1 MKLKIDT
8 AESTLEYEAKQELHM
23 EGPSVWA
30 VAEKLDGFTG
40 KTVTAVSGNAKIE
53 KDGLV
58 GATIEDIYPRGK
70 NLFIQFPDA
79 ALKIHFLMYGS
90 YRINEAREG
99 MEPRLALV
107 FDDEQLNFYNCSVRI
122 VPTDQIDKQF
132 DEELDIVSCN
142 WNAQKV
148 IERAAELKDA
158 YICDVLLNQEVFA
171 GVGNIIKNE
180 ALFMAKLHPLSVVGC
195 IPHEKLID
203 VTFKARAFS
212 QLFHTVRRNEEKLQP
227 FLTLY
232 RKKYCPLC
240 HGTVVLKRTGESARI
255 SFFCPSCQV
264 LYTA

>member
-1 MKLKIDT
+1 
-8 AESTLEYEAKQELHM
+8 M

-30 VAEKLDGFTG
+30 VAEKLAGFKG
-40 KTVTAVSGNAKIE
+40 KKVTAVSGNAKIE
-53 KDGLV
+53 KDGFV
-58 GATIEDIYPRGK
+58 DATIENIFPRGK
-70 NLFIQFPDA
+70 NLFLQFADA

-99 MEPRLALV
+99 KEPRLALV
-107 FDDEQLNFYNCSVRI
+107 FDNEQLNFYNCSVRI
-122 VPTDQIDKQF
+122 VPTEQIDAQF
-132 DEELDIVSCN
+132 DEELDIVSGN
-142 WNAQKV
+142 WNVRKV
-148 IERAAELKDA
+148 IARAAERKDA
-158 YICDVLLNQEVFA
+158 YICDVLLDQEVFA

-180 ALFMAKLHPLSVVGC
+180 ALFMAKLHPLSVVGG

-212 QLFHTVRRNEEKLQP
+212 QLFHTVRRNEEQLQP

-232 RKKYCPLC
+232 RKKCCPLC
-240 HGTVVLKRTGESARI
+240 QGTVVLERTGDSARI

>member
-1 MKLKIDT
+1 V
-8 AESTLEYEAKQELHM
+8 EYEAKQEHQM

-30 VAEKLDGFTG
+30 VAEKLEGFTG

-53 KDGLV
+53 RDGLV

-70 NLFIQFPDA
+70 NLFIRFHEKT
-79 ALKIHFLMYGS
+79 LKIHFLMYGS

-99 MEPRLALV
+99 MEPRLALA

-122 VPTDQIDKQF
+122 VPTDQIDAEF

-142 WNAQKV
+142 WNARKV

-158 YICDVLLNQEVFA
+158 YICDVLLNQEIFA

-180 ALFMAKLHPLSVVGC
+180 ALFMARLHPLSVVGS

-212 QLFHTVRRNEEKLQP
+212 QLFHTVRRNEEQLQP

-232 RKKYCPLC
+232 RKKCCPIC
-240 HGTVVLKRTGESARI
+240 QGKVLLERTGESARI
-255 SFFCPSCQV
+255 SFICPSCQV
-264 LYTA
+264 LYTE